1 MARRLRSPRST
12 ARQTS
17 KFLPE
22 SDPGNVSVSKNQ
34 GLNQRDG
41 ARGDHYVRLKIVV
54 PQDLSDS
61 DRKHFEKL
69 ANTSKFKPRN

>member
-1 MARRLRSPRST
+1 M
-12 ARQTS
+12 
-17 KFLPE
+17 
-22 SDPGNVSVSKNQ
+22 
-34 GLNQRDG
+34 NQRPATLTIILMRPG
-41 ARGDHYVRLKIVV
+41 RGVEAVKENYVRLKIVV